1 LSDTIPAVSLPAG
14 ANPVP
19 KFNPTGHNSDMMTF
33 ENGWAQGRLN
43 SGEYNDNW
51 YHSDFHQMAYTFTY
65 LLFNQFVTTGNLK

>member
-1 LSDTIPAVSLPAG
+1 
-14 ANPVP
+14 
-19 KFNPTGHNSDMMTF
+19 MMTF